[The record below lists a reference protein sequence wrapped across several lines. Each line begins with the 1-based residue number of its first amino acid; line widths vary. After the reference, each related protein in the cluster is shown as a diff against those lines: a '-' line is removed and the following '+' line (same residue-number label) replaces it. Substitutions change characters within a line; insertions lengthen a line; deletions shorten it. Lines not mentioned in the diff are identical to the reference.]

1 MLFRSG
7 ELQEQM
13 ELPIRVAAADAA
25 HVPHIGLVHPNEEV
39 ILSVVGGGELPGGL
53 PRAADTMLRQ
63 LPAGRG
69 IDRIADLLGAG
80 GGGGNVDCPVPLS
93 SPDLSSQ
100 TRPSDCGIYCRGIQ
114 RGFSSSTIYS
124 PSVVFASV

>member
-1 MLFRSG
+1 MY
-7 ELQEQM
+7 
-13 ELPIRVAAADAA
+13 LPIGVVAANPA
-25 HVPHIGLVHPNEEV
+25 HIPQIGIIHPDQEVVLLVVCP
-39 ILSVVGGGELPGGL
+39 GELPGGL
-53 PRAADTMLRQ
+53 AGTTDIMLRQ
-63 LPAGRG
+63 LAAGRG
-69 IDRIADLLGAG
+69 IDWIADLFGAG